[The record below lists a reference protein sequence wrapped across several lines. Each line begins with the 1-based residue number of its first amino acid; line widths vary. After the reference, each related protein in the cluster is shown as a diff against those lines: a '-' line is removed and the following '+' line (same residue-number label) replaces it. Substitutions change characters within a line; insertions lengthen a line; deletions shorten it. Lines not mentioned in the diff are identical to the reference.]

1 MGYIYIMKKGG
12 SLASDKVNSLVAK
25 SQDLNKAEY
34 QQNIVSP
41 TSKCF
46 KVNNYST
53 VYKTTGGKKKTTK
66 GGSLASDSVNN
77 LVSKKA
83 DMSKI
88 DYPHLKTVPPAR
100 CFTVNNY
107 SSVYKTT
114 GGKKKKSKKGGR
126 VLLPNRYFNPNNYGN
141 YKSENNYSNCLPK
154 YSKGGKKTKKQ
165 KVGKKSKKQKGGKN
179 E

>member
-77 LVSKKA
+77 LVSKK
-83 DMSKI
+83 

-114 GGKKKKSKKGGR
+114 GEKKKKSKKGGR